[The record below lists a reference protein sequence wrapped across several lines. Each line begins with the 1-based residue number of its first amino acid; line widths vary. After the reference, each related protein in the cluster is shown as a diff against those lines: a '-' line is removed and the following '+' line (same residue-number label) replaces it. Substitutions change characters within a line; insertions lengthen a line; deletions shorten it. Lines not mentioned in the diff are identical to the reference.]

1 MNTTFDVLVIVLSS
15 LLAIFLIIAIA
26 CIVLVYKLLK
36 ALRRVAEKGEH
47 LVDSAEELGET
58 LKRNA
63 NVVSIVKS
71 LAGLVSKHKR
81 G

>member
-15 LLAIFLIIAIA
+15 LLAIFLIMAIA
-26 CIVLVYKLLK
+26 CIVLVYKLIK
-36 ALRRVAEKGEH
+36 ALRSVVAKGEH
-47 LVDSAEELGET
+47 LVDSAEALGET

-63 NVVSIVKS
+63 SAVSLIKLVMNM
-71 LAGLVSKHKR
+71 VSKAKR